1 MRFWVSLCLPELV
14 HTGTDGHVL
23 VSQAVPRE
31 TAAYGLGQG
40 PFDTGGEMVE
50 GIGVTV
56 VDIGPL
62 DSPHLVDPGPAL
74 FWTKAPKID
83 RNPKRILVHH
93 VVVDIVDVHVVVP
106 ILA

>member
-1 MRFWVSLCLPELV
+1 M
-14 HTGTDGHVL
+14 
-23 VSQAVPRE
+23 
-31 TAAYGLGQG
+31 
-40 PFDTGGEMVE
+40 
-50 GIGVTV
+50 TV

-62 DSPHLVDPGPAL
+62 DIPHLVDPSPAL